1 MTLDYGAAELFLDS
15 LDAEAIPV
23 QGTDLAQALEASL
36 AAFRGGAAG
45 SKAVLLITDGE
56 DHSGRAIEV
65 ANRMAAEGVRV
76 FAIGIGSEQGAPI
89 PAAGGGFRRDR
100 SGAIILSRLDEP
112 TLQQIALATDGR
124 YVRSVTGDLDLEQIY
139 VDGIKASLEER
150 EIEAHRRQRWEDRFQ
165 WLLGL
170 ALLGLM
176 IDGLLADAA
185 GTRPARVRT
194 RATAPRAAVAALA
207 LAMLVFSSAP
217 RAEGQAPV
225 GEPAPAA
232 PKGAAAK
239 PAAEPAKKF
248 DTPEEAY
255 EAGEYSQALDGFL
268 DLQVERPQDAAVMM
282 NVGSSHY
289 RLGDLES
296 AARSFEGAG
305 AAGDDRLRA
314 QAWYDLGNVA
324 YRQSRFEEAIDAYH
338 RSLDLDPKDAD
349 AKFNL
354 EVARVALE
362 RQQQQ
367 QQQQQKQQQ
376 QQQNDQQQQQQQGG
390 GKQDQPESGDDQK
403 QNQSDPQQSE
413 KKDRQQREDEQQGAN
428 QEQNEQQHQQNEPK
442 EAGDRDAR
450 AGEQRE
456 GSEAALTPAEAQ
468 RLLES
473 LEEGRP
479 RRKVPPGRH
488 RDQEKDW

>member
-1 MTLDYGAAELFLDS
+1 M
-15 LDAEAIPV
+15 
-23 QGTDLAQALEASL
+23 
-36 AAFRGGAAG
+36 
-45 SKAVLLITDGE
+45 
-56 DHSGRAIEV
+56 
-65 ANRMAAEGVRV
+65 
-76 FAIGIGSEQGAPI
+76 
-89 PAAGGGFRRDR
+89 
-100 SGAIILSRLDEP
+100 
-112 TLQQIALATDGR
+112 
-124 YVRSVTGDLDLEQIY
+124 RSVTGDLDLEQIY
-139 VDGIKASLEER
+139 VDGIKATLEER

-170 ALLGLM
+170 ALAALM

-185 GTRPARVRT
+185 GARPARVRT
-194 RATAPRAAVAALA
+194 AVTAPRAAAAALA
-207 LAMLVFSSAP
+207 LAMLASRAP
-217 RAEGQAPV
+217 RVEGQAPA
-225 GEPAPAA
+225 GEPAQAA
-232 PKGAAAK
+232 PKGAAEKPAAK
-239 PAAEPAKKF
+239 PAKQF
-248 DTPEEAY
+248 DTPEKAY
-255 EAGEYSQALDGFL
+255 QAGEYSQALDGFL

-338 RSLDLDPKDAD
+338 RSLDLDPQDAD

-354 EVARVALE
+354 EVARAALE

-367 QQQQQKQQQ
+367 QQQQQE
-376 QQQNDQQQQQQQGG
+376 QQQNDQQQQQQQDGG
-390 GKQDQPESGDDQK
+390 EQDQPESGDDQK
-403 QNQSDPQQSE
+403 QDSSDSQQSE
-413 KKDRQQREDEQQGAN
+413 NEKEREQRESEQQGAK
-428 QEQNEQQHQQNEPK
+428 QEQNEQQQQQNEPK
-442 EAGDRDAR
+442 EADDRNAR

-456 GSEAALTPAEAQ
+456 GSETALSPAEAQ

-479 RRKVPPGRH
+479 RRKIPPGRQ